1 MVGLRGP
8 RLRVPPDEFLKL
20 GENMIYHRVPLGQ
33 YARRTRYRAHFG
45 VDPWLVSYLWFLI
58 CTYAQP
64 FPNGFKPVHLLW
76 GLLFLHLYNSEP
88 VNCTRVACDEK
99 TFRKWAW
106 FVVCALADLEP
117 YVVSATTP

>member
-1 MVGLRGP
+1 
-8 RLRVPPDEFLKL
+8 
-20 GENMIYHRVPLGQ
+20 
-33 YARRTRYRAHFG
+33 

-117 YVVSATTP
+117 YVVSATTPWYKTVCLRFVHSLSFVVDTVYQQV